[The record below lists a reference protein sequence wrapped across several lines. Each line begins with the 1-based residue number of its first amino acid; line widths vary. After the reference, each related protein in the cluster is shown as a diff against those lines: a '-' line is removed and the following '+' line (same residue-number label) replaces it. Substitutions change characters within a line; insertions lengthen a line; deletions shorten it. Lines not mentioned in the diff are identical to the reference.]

1 MSSVLIV
8 YGSTTG
14 NTAYAA
20 EVLERVLGEAGN
32 KVTVADVAQ
41 SKPEGLCG
49 KYDAVLFGC
58 STWGDEDIELQDDFI
73 PLFDALDK
81 SGVQGKKAA
90 VFGCGDSSYTY
101 FCGAVDAIEEK
112 LEGLGVDLLTDGLK
126 IDGDPHSS
134 KDDIEAWAKDVNKS
148 LRQ

>member
-32 KVTVADVAQ
+32 KVTVADAAQ

-73 PLFDALDK
+73 PLFDSLDK
-81 SGVQGKKAA
+81 SGVQGRKAA

-112 LEGLGVDLLTDGLK
+112 LEGLGVDLMTAGLK
-126 IDGDPHSS
+126 IDGDPHASRE
-134 KDDIEAWAKDVNKS
+134 DIEAWAKDVNKS